1 MPSHRELVAAYVQ
14 PLLAPAADG
23 NVRGG
28 GDLLPA
34 LARASGPLGPAFAL
48 CLAYGLTAGRP
59 AERLT
64 ATDAFV
70 LTAARAD
77 LGSADLGALVGH
89 ELAALNDA
97 GVLVLRRVAEA
108 LTGALR
114 AGAAAEVWATARA
127 LVPAALT
134 ATAGGPDLLALATA
148 AASAVGAREALP
160 GVQDVAARG
169 GRTRLVTEAGRLA
182 RTLATPK

>member
-1 MPSHRELVAAYVQ
+1 MAPWPLALPSHRELVAAYVQ

-34 LARASGPLGPAFAL
+34 LARAAGPLGPAFAL

-59 AERLT
+59 SERLA

-70 LTAARAD
+70 LTAARED
-77 LGSADLGALVGH
+77 LNSADLGTLVGH
-89 ELAALNDA
+89 ELPALHDA

-114 AGAAAEVWATARA
+114 AGAAADVWAAARA
-127 LVPAALT
+127 L
-134 ATAGGPDLLALATA
+134 GYMRDL
-148 AASAVGAREALP
+148 GAHL
-160 GVQDVAARG
+160 
-169 GRTRLVTEAGRLA
+169 
-182 RTLATPK
+182 